1 VLELVLLVCRCCD
14 PTFRVDCFQTDAL
27 APLKLYDRESLRLLL
42 ISWFVPPLQSPQM
55 LVDKVLVEFFLGEEE
70 LELDLDLLD
79 FAAACRV
86 VDILPS

>member
-1 VLELVLLVCRCCD
+1 
-14 PTFRVDCFQTDAL
+14 
-27 APLKLYDRESLRLLL
+27 
-42 ISWFVPPLQSPQM
+42 M

-86 VDILPS
+86 VDILPSWLSFLLSLLLLMV

>member
-1 VLELVLLVCRCCD
+1 
-14 PTFRVDCFQTDAL
+14 
-27 APLKLYDRESLRLLL
+27 
-42 ISWFVPPLQSPQM
+42 M